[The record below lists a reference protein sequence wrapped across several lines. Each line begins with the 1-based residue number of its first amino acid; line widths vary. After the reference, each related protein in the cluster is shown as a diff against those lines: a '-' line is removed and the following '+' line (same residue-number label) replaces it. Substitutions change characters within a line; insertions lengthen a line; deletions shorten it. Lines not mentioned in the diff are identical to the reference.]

1 VAVLDM
7 QLDQSDQYHSMEGM
21 LKSLAIQSNRYL
33 STWLQWS
40 LARPNSAFRDEMVMI
55 DQVENEGKIVRKVP
69 YLELPAAVSGKTWL
83 PKESWLADFCRAE
96 KGLGRKVLVYV
107 RQTGTRD
114 IQDRILQSLES
125 AGLRATILSSSV
137 NPRQREAWIE
147 KRADSLD
154 VLICNPKLVET
165 GLDLVQFS
173 SIVFAEIEYS
183 LYTLWQALRR
193 VWRLGQTK
201 PVKAIFSVYNGSMEA
216 RALALMGAK
225 MKASQ
230 LLYGDE
236 VGGAIVPEDDGDFL
250 TQLARDV
257 LKGAKL
263 DDLQSLFADESRVSH
278 NPLGCPTMPSAPMPM
293 MQLTLQTWNQ
303 WAEDHNYAK
312 KPSKRNE
319 KLVSSQ
325 NQTTLW

>member
-1 VAVLDM
+1 M
-7 QLDQSDQYHSMEGM
+7 S
-21 LKSLAIQSNRYL
+21 
-33 STWLQWS
+33 
-40 LARPNSAFRDEMVMI
+40 
-55 DQVENEGKIVRKVP
+55 
-69 YLELPAAVSGKTWL
+69 
-83 PKESWLADFCRAE
+83 DFCRAE
-96 KGLGRKVLVYV
+96 KHQGRKVLVYV
-107 RQTGTRD
+107 RQTGTRN
-114 IQDRILQSLES
+114 IQTRILNAVETS
-125 AGLRATILSSSV
+125 GLRATILSGSV
-137 NPRQREAWIE
+137 NPRKREAWIE

-173 SIVFAEIEYS
+173 SIVFFEIEYS

-201 PVKAIFSVYNGSMEA
+201 PVKALFSVYNGSMEA

-263 DDLQSLFADESRVSH
+263 DDLQSLFADDSKVSH
-278 NPLGCPTMPSAPMPM
+278 NPLGCPTLPSSPIPVV
-293 MQLTLQTWNQ
+293 QFTLQTWEK
-303 WAEDHNYAK
+303 WAEEHNYAK
-312 KPSKRNE
+312 KPSSRRE
-319 KLVSSQ
+319 KVVSS
-325 NQTTLW
+325 QTTLW